1 MKFDKEKNYNNWFD
15 SKFYHILY
23 ENRDSKEAK
32 KFIRNIIHYLNLDK
46 NALILDAGCGK
57 GRHSIHLE
65 KFGYNVLGIDLAKK
79 SIVEAKKNENSNLK
93 FEVHDMSIPL
103 QKKFDLVLNLFTS
116 FGYKSKEKDIK
127 TLTAFHKN
135 LKNSGVGVLDFLN
148 IEKVKKELIFSETIR
163 KKNIL
168 FHIKR
173 SINKKNQLVK
183 EISFFNNN
191 IKFDYVEYVNALNLN
206 DFKKYFEQT
215 NLSIIKIFGDYDL
228 NEFDPI
234 KSSRLI
240 IFFKKK
246 SQSN

>member
-1 MKFDKEKNYNNWFD
+1 MTFDREKNYNDWFD

-23 ENRDSKEAK
+23 ENRDNKEAK
-32 KFIRNIIHYLNLDK
+32 KFIRNIVHYVNLDK
-46 NALILDAGCGK
+46 KALILDAACGK
-57 GRHSIHLE
+57 GRHSIQLE
-65 KFGYNVLGIDLAKK
+65 KFGYNVLGIDLAKN
-79 SIVEAKKNENSNLK
+79 SIAEAKKNENLNLK
-93 FEVHDMSIPL
+93 FKVHDMSVPL
-103 QKKFDLVLNLFTS
+103 QKKFDLLLNLFTS
-116 FGYKSKEKDIK
+116 FGYKSKENDIK
-127 TLTAFHKN
+127 TLKAFHIN
-135 LKNSGVGVLDFLN
+135 LKKSGFGVLDFLN
-148 IEKVKKELIFSETIR
+148 VEKVKKELVLSETIR

-183 EISFFNNN
+183 EISFFYDNM
-191 IKFDYVEYVNALNLN
+191 KFDFVEHVNALNLI
-206 DFKKYFEQT
+206 DFKKYFDQT
-215 NLSIIKIFGDYDL
+215 HLTIIKIFGDYDL